1 VVICCFN
8 FYNNYNFYN
17 LYNNK
22 MTLQRKEAPEFR
34 AIDNIN
40 LVRPAHQKLDN
51 GCNVFC
57 FNSGDQ
63 ELVRIEWIF
72 GNQRFNPEKP
82 LLNVAVNTMLTEGT
96 SKLTAAQLA
105 DKVDFYGAFLQ
116 VDYGYDN
123 SLVTL
128 YSLNKHLQH
137 TLPVLK
143 DILTD
148 SIFPEKELETYIRN
162 QQQKL
167 QVSMRK
173 NDFVARRNFNKAL
186 YGDTSYGLGADADTF
201 KTLHRDDM
209 LAHFTQMYQ
218 PSNCTIIIS
227 GKIEPAILELIT
239 NTFDTDWTNPAIK
252 SDTNQ
257 PEIKSAAEHFYFTEK
272 PDALQ
277 SAIRMGLPVINRA
290 HPDFPV
296 LQVLNTVLGGYF
308 GSRLMANIRED
319 KGYTYGIGSGMSSLK
334 HAGAMFI
341 ATEVGAD
348 VCKAAVAEIE
358 KEINL
363 LKTELIPEEELSLVR
378 NYMLGSLLGSL
389 ENVFSHADKF
399 KNLYFADLDY
409 DYYDRY
415 VNVVKTV
422 TAEHLKELA
431 NKYLDFDQFYKV
443 IVGKY

>member
-1 VVICCFN
+1 
-8 FYNNYNFYN
+8 
-17 LYNNK
+17 

-40 LVRPAHQKLDN
+40 LLRPAHQKLDN
-51 GCNVFC
+51 GCNIFC

-82 LLNVAVNTMLTEGT
+82 LLNVAAHTLLTEGT
-96 SKLTAAQLA
+96 GKLTAAQIA

-123 SLVTL
+123 SVVTL
-128 YSLNKHLQH
+128 YSLNKHLHH

-167 QVSMRK
+167 QVSMQK
-173 NDFVARRNFNKAL
+173 NDYVARRNFNKAL
-186 YGDTSYGLGADADTF
+186 YGDTAYGLGADADTF
-201 KTLHRDDM
+201 KTLHRED
-209 LAHFTQMYQ
+209 LLVHFKQMYQ
-218 PSNCTIIIS
+218 PSNCTVIIS
-227 GKIEPAILELIT
+227 GKIEPEILELIT
-239 NTFDTDWTNPAIK
+239 NTFDKDWTNSTIK
-252 SDTNQ
+252 SDTSQ
-257 PEIKSAAEHFYFTEK
+257 PKIKSAEEHFYFTEK

-277 SAIRMGLPVINRA
+277 SAIRMGLPTINRA
-290 HPDFPV
+290 HPDFPA
-296 LQVLNTVLGGYF
+296 LQILNTVLGGYF

-363 LKTELIPEEELSLVR
+363 LKSELIPEEELSLVR

-415 VNVVKTV
+415 VNAVKTV